1 MSYGVVKEQLH
12 SIEEFIAESLK
23 THDEQKA
30 KIDSGNYSEEDIF
43 DYECLNYN
51 ISGMFIML
59 NLLSFEYQIR
69 VRDKL
74 YQVILKPQTKSIDF
88 SHVESFTQRV
98 MDVLRLEQIKI
109 LKSNPDNIF
118 DNIYLNETKQL
129 MFIYYYYGIK
139 TIASFFD
146 INIDGKINAPKTITI
161 GDTNQVQKDITDLR
175 RYIANL
181 VILAKSKIETYRKIK
196 ITNVRI
202 NVLEI
207 RKTRTKLY
215 NSISDRTLKVS
226 YDDEIKYINSRI
238 NFFNTELIKLRTTL
252 SSKDEELN
260 KELKNICE
268 KYLGINMSNF
278 NDISNQAIKP
288 IEDKLNKEKARVDA
302 RVMAPNLE
310 NVNQNSENNDGN
322 NN

>member
-74 YQVILKPQTKSIDF
+74 YQVILKSQTKSIDF
-88 SHVESFTQRV
+88 SHVESFTKRV

-118 DNIYLNETKQL
+118 DNIYLNETKQF

-181 VILAKSKIETYRKIK
+181 VILAKSKIETYSKIK

-288 IEDKLNKEKARVDA
+288 IEDKLNLEKARVDA
-302 RVMAPNLE
+302 RVMAPNIE
-310 NVNQNSENNDGN
+310 NENQNSENNDGN